1 MRRSAEV
8 REVIVVVPCP
18 FYLNGV
24 AEWLSGNRSQEIV
37 WDATTNDDVIY
48 HSVKLQNPE
57 VFSEISSQAE
67 WGTLHFAMKSVSGD
81 D

>member
-57 VFSEISSQAE
+57 GVQRDLLSSRM
-67 WGTLHFAMKSVSGD
+67 GHFALCHEEREWR
-81 D
+81 